1 MVKQGNS
8 SVVLLALS
16 VALAGVLVSGGVSNY
31 RTLSSKAKEQEA
43 ITESVMR
50 WKRSYLALAGTQERW
65 KKTYR
70 AASSIPDLLTL
81 ISMLDLSSL
90 GLKADTD
97 KLVLKTD
104 EQVTANNVPVG
115 LTKLCI
121 GTGQENFT
129 VEAGS
134 YDQLLKGIDKLAHRS
149 DLFVD
154 NISIMGDKDVPQAR
168 IGDLCLLLRS
178 E

>member
-8 SVVLLALS
+8 SLVLLVLS
-16 VALAGVLVSGGVSNY
+16 VALAGVLVSGGVSSY
-31 RTLSSKAKEQEA
+31 RTLSGKAKEQQD

-65 KKTYR
+65 KKTYP
-70 AASSIPDLLTL
+70 AASGIPDLLTL
-81 ISMLDLSSL
+81 ISLLDLPSL

-104 EQVTANNVPVG
+104 EQVMANNVPVG

-121 GTGQENFT
+121 GTGQENFV

-134 YDQLLKGIDKLAHRS
+134 YDALLKGLDKLAHRP

-154 NISIMGDKDVPQAR
+154 NISVVGDKDVPQAR
-168 IGDLCLLLRS
+168 IGDLCMLLRS

>member
-8 SVVLLALS
+8 SLLLLMLS
-16 VALAGVLVSGGVSNY
+16 VALAGVLVSGGVSSY
-31 RTLSSKAKEQEA
+31 RTLSSKAKEQQD

-65 KKTYR
+65 KKTYP

-81 ISMLDLSSL
+81 ISLLDLPSL

-121 GTGQENFT
+121 GTGQENFV

-134 YDQLLKGIDKLAHRS
+134 YDLLLKGVDRLAHRS

-154 NISIMGDKDVPQAR
+154 NISVVGDKDVPQAR
-168 IGDLCLLLRS
+168 IGDLCMLLRS